1 MDQKAY
7 LIVLLVLIGACSSTP
22 KKVPTQ
28 GSSSTTSIE
37 EPSEPVDLPPSM
49 GGVDIGDEPASPEEA
64 PREPLRVGI
73 WIEGAGV
80 EAIAAIGFMQELH
93 KAGVR
98 PVKVV
103 GTGFGC
109 WTALS
114 WALEDSPNQAEWQA
128 FKWADWNALGMGSSL
143 LSRISTSRNF
153 SSFSKEMQKLL
164 PKKEEFG
171 ELALDSDCPLAR
183 AKGDASLESGQSLG
197 IYRALWEQ
205 MQLPLFKAEEPTG
218 GDKNTWVSG
227 LLASWPLPSELDEMA
242 RLRKSNGDVQAW
254 ILIKTSRTETKIQD
268 RLWMHLL
275 TARAERALAQAG
287 TTPQGRKIWIL
298 DWSANLAPR
307 DEDSRD
313 FAQRRKYLLSGRER
327 AQAFM
332 HSSWYESNLKL
343 STPAP

>member
-1 MDQKAY
+1 MGHKTI
-7 LIVLLVLIGACSSTP
+7 LIFALLVLSACSSSKSPGTRP
-22 KKVPTQ
+22 DVP
-28 GSSSTTSIE
+28 TTSIE
-37 EPSEPVDLPPSM
+37 EPSERVDLPP
-49 GGVDIGDEPASPEEA
+49 GVDGVDIGDEETTPPEEV
-64 PREPLRVGI
+64 REPLRVGV

-80 EAIAAIGFMQELH
+80 EAVAALGFLQELH
-93 KAGVR
+93 KAGVK

-109 WTALS
+109 WTAVS

-128 FKWADWNALGMGSSL
+128 FKWSDWNALGMGSSL
-143 LSRISTSRNF
+143 LSRISSTRSY
-153 SSFSKEMQKLL
+153 SAFSKEMQKLL

-171 ELALDSDCPLAR
+171 ELALDADCPLAR
-183 AKGDASLESGQSLG
+183 AKGEASLESAHSLG
-197 IYRALWEQ
+197 IYRGLWEQ

-218 GDKNTWVSG
+218 GHEDAWVSG
-227 LLASWPLPSELDEMA
+227 LLASWPLPAELDDMA
-242 RLRKSNGDVQAW
+242 RLRKQNNDVQAW
-254 ILIKTSRTETKIQD
+254 ILIKTSRTETKIKD

-275 TARAERALAQAG
+275 TTRAERALAQAG

-307 DEDSRD
+307 EEDSRD
-313 FAQRRKYLLSGRER
+313 FTQRRKYLLAGRER
-327 AQAFM
+327 AQVFM